1 MENKIKATSIQGQLS
16 FFNPTTCGSDMI
28 MQELLKWIMVCPAT
42 LTFLHI
48 TSLAFQLTRIFFN
61 KMMIASHPSYD
72 SPKLS
77 TF

>member
-1 MENKIKATSIQGQLS
+1 MENKIKATSIQGQLNL
-16 FFNPTTCGSDMI
+16 FNPTTHGSDMI
-28 MQELLKWIMVCPAT
+28 MQELLKWIMVSLAT

-48 TSLAFQLTRIFFN
+48 TSLAFQLTKSFFY
-61 KMMIASHPSYD
+61 KMMNASHPSYD